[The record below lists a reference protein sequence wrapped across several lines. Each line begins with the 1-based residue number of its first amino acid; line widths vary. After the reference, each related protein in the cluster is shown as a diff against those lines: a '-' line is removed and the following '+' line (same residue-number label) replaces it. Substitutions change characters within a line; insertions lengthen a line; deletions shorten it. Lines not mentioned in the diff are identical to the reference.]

1 MSQVGCEVCKKAQS
15 FSDAVRCGECNNP
28 VLFEK
33 TLDFIECPVCGSQHL
48 YRKKDFNQA
57 IGCIIILIGALL
69 VPWTYG
75 ISLLVL
81 SFVDY
86 LLYHRIKD
94 SVECYKCK
102 SEFKDVVVPELLKPF
117 DHHTAEQYESQY

>member
-1 MSQVGCEVCKKAQS
+1 LKNIDCEVCKIEKS
-15 FSDAVRCGECNNP
+15 FSDAIHCKECNNP
-28 VLFEK
+28 NLFEEDM
-33 TLDFIECPVCGSQHL
+33 DFSICPICGCKDL

-57 IGCIIILIGALL
+57 VGCIIILIGAIL

-81 SFVDY
+81 S
-86 LLYHRIKD
+86 LLDFFLYKRVKD

-102 SEFKDVVVPELLKPF
+102 SEYKNIVVPAEIKSF
-117 DHHTAEQYESQY
+117 DHHTADLYETK

>member
-1 MSQVGCEVCKKAQS
+1 MKNIDCEVCKSEKS
-15 FSDAVRCGECNNP
+15 FSDAIHCKECNNP
-28 VLFEK
+28 NLFEEDM
-33 TLDFIECPVCGSQHL
+33 DFSICPICGCKDL

-57 IGCIIILIGALL
+57 NGCIIILIGAIL

-81 SFVDY
+81 S
-86 LLYHRIKD
+86 LLDFFLYKRVKD

-102 SEFKDVVVPELLKPF
+102 SEYKNIVVPAEIKSF
-117 DHHTAEQYESQY
+117 DHHTADLYETK